1 LSVSTVTCRRRLPII
16 ERIEVGV
23 IGGFH
28 TQLAL
33 IGKVFDRTT
42 EGHATLVFLLT
53 AGFDGAV
60 AFFVRL
66 SHFESPKACT
76 GASRWTLF
84 MTTWRKRDDRGMKAE
99 NKPAGA
105 SLPRDL
111 ESSKDRE
118 ASSLLQRLFDA

>member
-1 LSVSTVTCRRRLPII
+1 MSACKSARWLSVSTVTCRRRLPII

-66 SHFESPKACT
+66 EPFRVSQGVYGSFTMDFVYDDLAKA
-76 GASRWTLF
+76 R
-84 MTTWRKRDDRGMKAE
+84 
-99 NKPAGA
+99 
-105 SLPRDL
+105 
-111 ESSKDRE
+111 
-118 ASSLLQRLFDA
+118 